1 LPNFA
6 GKVGGLRNESN
17 QPSSCRNTNSANLV
31 GLCADLP
38 KIKYTTQAATLKTV
52 VDVVNC
58 MNSGA
63 DKPTTPTAESPQSG
77 LLVETFQVVG
87 PQHSRAY
94 RNVVFA
100 VLASPV
106 TNPIKTVVVTP
117 GMPEATLSGGSGSEC
132 RIKINS
138 DNTVDGYCN
147 QTGGKIYVV
156 YR

>member
-1 LPNFA
+1 MRAIGQAYAGTLILLTSLGFA
-6 GKVGGLRNESN
+6 
-17 QPSSCRNTNSANLV
+17 QTC
-31 GLCADLP
+31 P
-38 KIKYTTQAATLKTV
+38 KIKYTTQTTTLKNV

-63 DKPTTPTAESPQSG
+63 DKSSTSTVESPQSG
-77 LLVETFQVVG
+77 FLVETFQVVG

-94 RNVVFA
+94 RNVAFA

-106 TNPIKTVVVTP
+106 TNPTKTAVVTP

-138 DNTVDGYCN
+138 DNTVDAYCN

>member
-1 LPNFA
+1 MKAIGQVYAGTLILVTSLGFA
-6 GKVGGLRNESN
+6 QTCAKV
-17 QPSSCRNTNSANLV
+17 
-31 GLCADLP
+31 
-38 KIKYTTQAATLKTV
+38 KYTTQAATLKSV

-58 MNSGA
+58 MNSGT
-63 DKPTTPTAESPQSG
+63 DKSSTSAPESPQSG
-77 LLVETFQVVG
+77 LLVESFQVVG

-106 TNPIKTVVVTP
+106 TSPTKTAVVTP
-117 GMPEATLSGGSGSEC
+117 GMPEATVSSGNGGEC

-147 QTGGKIYVV
+147 QTGGKIYIV